1 MATRQYKS
9 RVYFSTAT
17 TGTGTL
23 TVGAAETGYR
33 LPTPDLD
40 TKELEIIIED
50 GDAWE
55 KSTGIY
61 THSGTTLTRTLV
73 ESSTGSLLALSGSAK
88 VFIDLSDDAL
98 NNMYRL
104 NNDVA
109 TTAPG
114 VSNDNT
120 EGYTVGSRWTN
131 VTANNTYL
139 CQDVTTGAAVWAQTD
154 AAAGSG
160 DLVSTSN
167 LSDVDSAATSFA
179 NIKQV
184 ASATATGVVELA
196 TIAEVDTG
204 TDTGRA
210 ITPAGLEGS
219 ALQTKVDG
227 IEALAEVNDV
237 TTLLG
242 ADIGSSVQAYDANN
256 ALTDVAQEFT
266 ATQNFNATTL
276 TSTTNAVAWVASTN
290 QVVTHTLTEN
300 TTFSA
305 PSGLVDG
312 AFYSLCIVQDASAS
326 SFTVAFNSVFKFTGG
341 AAPTWTTTANARD
354 YITFRSNGTNLYE
367 VGHSLA
373 VS

>member
-17 TGTGTL
+17 AGTGTL

-227 IEALAEVNDV
+227 IEALADV
-237 TTLLG
+237 T
-242 ADIGSSVQAYDANN
+242 DATN
-256 ALTDVAQEFT
+256 VASAGGVLKNT
-266 ATQNFNATTL
+266 TTTL
-276 TSTTNAVAWVASTN
+276 TAGYDITPSAQGTKTTGTFTPEPSTRAIQTAVNGGA
-290 QVVTHTLTEN
+290 HTLAPPTETGLFILVYTN
-300 TTFSA
+300 NGSAGTITT
-305 PSGLVDG
+305 SGFDLEKGDAFDTTDTNKFECLISNDG
-312 AFYSLCIVQDASAS
+312 
-326 SFTVAFNSVFKFTGG
+326 
-341 AAPTWTTTANARD
+341 TTSTLQITAQQ
-354 YITFRSNGTNLYE
+354 
-367 VGHSLA
+367 
-373 VS
+373 